1 MAKEENIGSI
11 RLNHIKAAS
20 TKTYSILRRNEK

>member
-11 RLNHIKAAS
+11 RLNRNNAAS
-20 TKTYSILRRNEK
+20 TKTFSILRRNEK